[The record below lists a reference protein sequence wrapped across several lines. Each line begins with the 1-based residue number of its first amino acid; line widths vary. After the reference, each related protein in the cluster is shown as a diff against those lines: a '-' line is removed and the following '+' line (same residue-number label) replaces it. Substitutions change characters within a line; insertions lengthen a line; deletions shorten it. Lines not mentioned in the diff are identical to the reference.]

1 MTLAKSQEEAI
12 EQEQK
17 YYNDN
22 INKSDDRT
30 DLVVVTY
37 YRQPLTDMCL
47 AHLLARTR
55 TPYRLTV
62 VDNGSKDETVPF
74 LLRLKQQGFIDNLIL
89 LDRNYG
95 LEYARNTALRH
106 LHGEYVVYFDN
117 DLLVPQL
124 EPDWLSSQLDI
135 ARRNPAFGCIALRPQ
150 ILVGPPNDLWDTEE
164 EVVEFRHVG
173 ATFMM
178 FKRELIDEVR
188 WDDKFTSRM
197 ADWRLG
203 DLLKE
208 KGLKMGWA
216 KDIFCHHV
224 FGKNWSYPE
233 EVEHFH
239 REIWPPAE
247 SYDNIEV
254 DPLTLVPVEK

>member
-17 YYNDN
+17 YYNEN

-37 YRQPLTDMCL
+37 YRKELTDKCL
-47 AHLLARTR
+47 AYLLTRTR

-62 VDNGSKDETVPF
+62 VDNGSQDGTVLF
-74 LLRLKQQGFIDNLIL
+74 LLRLKELGVIHNLIL

-117 DLLVPQL
+117 DLLVPLL
-124 EPDWLSSQLDI
+124 EPDWLGQHLALSRSH
-135 ARRNPAFGCIALRPQ
+135 PEFGCIALRPQ
-150 ILVGPPNDLWDTEE
+150 ILVGPSNDIWDTEE
-164 EVVEFRHVG
+164 EVVENNHVG

-178 FKRELIDEVR
+178 FKRELIDEIR

-208 KGLKMGWA
+208 KGLKMGWT
-216 KDIFCHHV
+216 KDIFCNHI
-224 FGKNWSYPE
+224 FGKNWGYPE

-239 REIWPPAE
+239 REIWPPVE
-247 SYDNIEV
+247 TYDDIQV
-254 DPLTLVPVEK
+254 DPKTLVPIP